1 MSIGHR
7 LDSPQ
12 KLIDFKD
19 LKATRG
25 ISFSRTH
32 LANLENEGKFPKRVQ
47 LGAHRIGWVMA
58 EIDEWLAARIASR

>member
-1 MSIGHR
+1 MNIAR
-7 LDSPQ
+7 RPDSPL

-25 ISFSRTH
+25 ITFTRTH
-32 LANLENEGKFPKRVQ
+32 LARLENEGKFPKRVY
-47 LGAHRIGWVMA
+47 LGAKRIGWVMA